1 MPDTSMNAEQV
12 ENMFT
17 TNGNY
22 QFARWG
28 RPIAPVVF
36 GTDDA
41 TLGAIKD
48 AFQTV
53 ASLADMVL
61 AETDPELGAN
71 FLVFFCADWAEIA
84 EVENLHH
91 LLPDI
96 EGLTEGLTKQN
107 ANQYRKFLF
116 DDRGAVK
123 MCILLLR
130 YDDQMASLSVQ
141 ALATSLMAQSLL
153 TWSKVAFMFKSPI
166 GIIEDNNMAIVRP
179 VIAALIRSA
188 YDKTMPNAAEDAS
201 HAVRL
206 SARVTQLIGNGD
218 AGKLA

>member
-1 MPDTSMNAEQV
+1 MPDTSMSAEQV

-17 TNGNY
+17 ASGKY

-41 TLGAIKD
+41 SLGAIKD

-61 AETDPELGAN
+61 AETDAELGAN
-71 FLVFFCADWAEIA
+71 FLVFFCSDWAEIA

-91 LLPDI
+91 LLPDVK
-96 EGLTEGLTKQN
+96 GLTERLTKQN
-107 ANQYRKFLF
+107 ANQYRKFTL
-116 DDRGAVK
+116 DENGAIK

-130 YDDQMASLSVQ
+130 YDDQLASISVQ

-153 TWSKVAFMFKSPI
+153 TWSKVAFIFKSPI
-166 GIIEDNNMAIVRP
+166 GMIEENNMAIVRP

-188 YDKTMPNAAEDAS
+188 YDKTMPDVAKDTS
-201 HAVRL
+201 HAMRL
-206 SARVTQLIGNGD
+206 SARVTELMK
-218 AGKLA
+218 GK